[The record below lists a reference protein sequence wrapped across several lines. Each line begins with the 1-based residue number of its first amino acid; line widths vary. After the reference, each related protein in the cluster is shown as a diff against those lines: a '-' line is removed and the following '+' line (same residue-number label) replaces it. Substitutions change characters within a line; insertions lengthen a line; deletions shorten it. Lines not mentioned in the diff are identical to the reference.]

1 MFAIGENNTLLL
13 NRGDTA
19 IFSFS
24 AEKDGVQYTF
34 KQGELLRLKVYGRK
48 NADKVFLR
56 KDFPVLA
63 DSAVIKL
70 ELTGDDTKFGPVISK
85 PTDYWYEIELN
96 PDTFPQ
102 TIIGYDEDGPKVFR
116 LYPEGSDSFGNE

>member
-24 AEKDGVQYTF
+24 AEKGGVQYTF

-56 KDFPVLA
+56 KDFPVLTN
-63 DSAVIKL
+63 SAEIKL

-85 PTDYWYEIELN
+85 PTEYWYEIELN
-96 PDTFPQ
+96 PDTIPQ
-102 TIIGYDEDGPKVFR
+102 TVLGYDDDGPKVFM

>member
-24 AEKDGVQYTF
+24 AEKNGVQYTF

-56 KDFPVLA
+56 KDFPVLT
-63 DSAVIKL
+63 DSAEIKL

-85 PTDYWYEIELN
+85 PTEYWYEIELN
-96 PDTFPQ
+96 PDTIPQ
-102 TIIGYDEDGPKVFR
+102 TVLGYDEDGPKIFM

>member
-13 NRGDTA
+13 NRGDTV

-70 ELTGDDTKFGPVISK
+70 ELTGDETKFGPVISK
-85 PTDYWYEIELN
+85 PTEYWYEIELN
-96 PDTFPQ
+96 PDTIPQ
-102 TIIGYDEDGPKVFR
+102 TVLGYDEDGPKVFM
-116 LYPEGSDSFGNE
+116 LYPEGNDSFGNE

>member
-1 MFAIGENNTLLL
+1 MFAIVEKNTLLL
-13 NRGDTA
+13 NRGDTV

-56 KDFPVLA
+56 KDFPVLT
-63 DSAVIKL
+63 DSAEIKL
-70 ELTGDDTKFGPVISK
+70 ELTGDETKFGPVISK
-85 PTDYWYEIELN
+85 PTEYWYEIELN
-96 PDTFPQ
+96 PDTIPQ
-102 TIIGYDEDGPKVFR
+102 TVLGYDEDGPKIFM

>member
-13 NRGDTA
+13 NRGDTV

-24 AEKDGVQYTF
+24 AEKDGVPYTF
-34 KQGELLRLKVYGRK
+34 KQGELLRLKVYGRR

-56 KDFPVLA
+56 KDFPVLT
-63 DSAVIKL
+63 DSAEIKL

-85 PTDYWYEIELN
+85 PTEYWYEIELN
-96 PDTFPQ
+96 PDSIPQ
-102 TIIGYDEDGPKVFR
+102 TVLGYDEDGPKVFM
-116 LYPEGSDSFGNE
+116 LYPEGSDNFGNE

>member
-1 MFAIGENNTLLL
+1 MFAIGENNTLLM

-56 KDFPVLA
+56 KDFPVLT
-63 DSAVIKL
+63 DSAEIKL
-70 ELTGDDTKFGPVISK
+70 ELTGDDTKLGPVISK
-85 PTDYWYEIELN
+85 PTEYWYEIELN
-96 PDTFPQ
+96 PDTIPQ
-102 TIIGYDEDGPKVFR
+102 TVLGYDEDGPKVFM

>member
-13 NRGDTA
+13 NRGDTV

-24 AEKDGVQYTF
+24 AEKGGVQYTF

-56 KDFPVLA
+56 KDFPVLT
-63 DSAVIKL
+63 DSAEIKL
-70 ELTGDDTKFGPVISK
+70 ELTGDETKFGPVISK
-85 PTDYWYEIELN
+85 PTEYWYEIELN
-96 PDTFPQ
+96 PDTIPQ
-102 TIIGYDEDGPKVFR
+102 TVLGYDEDGPKVFR

>member
-13 NRGDTA
+13 NRGDTV

-70 ELTGDDTKFGPVISK
+70 ELTGDETKFGPVISK
-85 PTDYWYEIELN
+85 PTEYWYEIELN
-96 PDTFPQ
+96 PDTISQ
-102 TIIGYDEDGPKVFR
+102 TVLGYDEDGPKVFR

>member
-24 AEKDGVQYTF
+24 AEKNGVQYTF

-48 NADKVFLR
+48 NADKVFLL
-56 KDFPVLA
+56 KDFPVLT
-63 DSAVIKL
+63 DSAEIKL
-70 ELTGDDTKFGPVISK
+70 ELTGDETKFGPVISK
-85 PTDYWYEIELN
+85 PTEYWYEIELN
-96 PDTFPQ
+96 PDTIPQ
-102 TIIGYDEDGPKVFR
+102 TVLGYDEDGPKVFM